1 MDGGTDVDC
10 VAGSA
15 REINNQARLASVYTS
30 ETESCKK
37 NMAEE
42 VLVDAKMEHV
52 ACQEMDVCNDFELG
66 TCAGREERDVVT
78 NITKTDYS
86 VAAETTQISYNTEL
100 LQSSLTINARDVAD
114 LAKSK
119 PCSETQV
126 QGAMGCTGV
135 PISSLPEP
143 FCESKN
149 IEESDCV
156 KSPVK
161 ESLNSEKPDPNE
173 LLNASAMEPG
183 AENHVIRVLDSG
195 DLEHCSITIEKEAA
209 NGFMSNHCPKDKVE
223 ETSNDD
229 VYSEVSNPNPSPK
242 HLTSS
247 LTCSSQPL
255 DVLASDPG
263 GCGEITSAR
272 FQTSSADGNSCKEMH
287 VKKYNSESVST
298 SCVAIEIPKNIS
310 TTGIRKITFKFSKR
324 KEDYDSKISFP
335 GKSMVNNEIQEDN
348 NGIHSCL
355 SAAQPSTCTDSHKW
369 SLNTHETIDGNEYGD
384 TPCPFSC
391 APNREI
397 KMSKKII
404 PDNYPTNVKK
414 LLSTKILEG
423 ARVKYVSISGKKEIP
438 GIIKDCG
445 YLCGCCLCNF
455 SKLVSAYEFELHA
468 GTKTRHPNNHIYLEN
483 GKPVYSIIE
492 ELRTASL
499 SALDEMLKAVAGSS
513 LNEEY
518 FQVWKANLQYGNTV
532 SCGDGPYLSKPF
544 CQNDFINSQ
553 PIEDGPCSASG
564 NYHHVVPV
572 NQQSYTEAPVEQKR
586 LIKKPRNNQSFSV
599 WEKKKA
605 TKGGS
610 KKRDND
616 LHKLLFMP
624 NGLPDGTDLAYY
636 AKGKRI
642 LGGYKQGNGIICSCC
657 NTELSPSQFEA
668 HAGWSAKRQPYRHI
682 YTSSGLTL
690 HDIALM
696 LANGQSLVTSGSD
709 DMCAV
714 CGDGGKLIICNG
726 CPRAF
731 HTACLGLQSLPGD
744 DWHCNF
750 CTDKVGPGSKTSRE
764 SKPIIL
770 RLTRVVK
777 APELETGG
785 CVVCRSQD
793 FSAVKFD
800 DMTVIL
806 CDQCEK
812 EYHVGCLRE
821 LGMCDLKEL
830 PKDKWFCC
838 DDCDK
843 IFSRLQLL
851 ASSGP
856 EVIPTSV
863 SAVIF
868 RKHAAVGLNNIAL
881 QWHILSGKSRQ
892 PEHLLL
898 LSQAAAIFRECFDP
912 IVAKSG
918 RDLIPVMVYGRN
930 IAGQEFS
937 GMYCVVLIVNSVVIS
952 AALLRI
958 FGREAAELP
967 LVATSKN
974 NQGKGFF
981 QALFSC
987 IEGFLYSMNVK
998 HIVLPAAEEAEPMWT
1013 KKLGFTRTSQE
1024 QMLKYTRDLQLTIF
1038 KGASLLE
1045 KEVKEQKGTS

>member
-1 MDGGTDVDC
+1 MIIVIRSGGVFLEACDGFNLDSSCRGYLLMDGVGGLDC
-10 VAGSA
+10 VTGNAMEMNDQL
-15 REINNQARLASVYTS
+15 RLVPVNTFEI
-30 ETESCKK
+30 ESCRK
-37 NMAEE
+37 NMAE
-42 VLVDAKMEHV
+42 VLVDSKMEHV
-52 ACQEMDVCNDFELG
+52 ACQEMDVCNDFELV
-66 TCAGREERDVVT
+66 TSTGRDERNVVV
-78 NITKTDYS
+78 NITKTECS
-86 VAAETTQISYNTEL
+86 VAGETKQISNNTEL
-100 LQSSLTINARDVAD
+100 LQSSVTINDRDVAV

-126 QGAMGCTGV
+126 QGAIGCTGV

-143 FCESKN
+143 CYENQS
-149 IEESDCV
+149 IEGSDCV
-156 KSPVK
+156 KSPI
-161 ESLNSEKPDPNE
+161 EEALNGEIPVPDE
-173 LLNASAMEPG
+173 VLNDSAMEPG
-183 AENHVIRVLDSG
+183 AENHAIGVLDSG
-195 DLEHCSITIEKEAA
+195 DLEHCCVTVEVKEAA
-209 NGFMSNHCPKDKVE
+209 NDFMSNHCPSDKAE

-229 VYSEVSNPNPSPK
+229 VYSEVLNPNPSLK

-247 LTCSSQPL
+247 LTSSSQPL
-255 DVLASDPG
+255 DVLAIDPV
-263 GCGEITSAR
+263 GCGEITSACS
-272 FQTSSADGNSCKEMH
+272 QTSSDDGNSCKEKH
-287 VKKYNSESVST
+287 AKNYTSESVST
-298 SCVAIEIPKNIS
+298 SCVAIEIPKNIG
-310 TTGIRKITFKFSKR
+310 TTVIRKLTFKFSKR
-324 KEDYDSKISFP
+324 REDYDSKISFP
-335 GKSMVNNEIQEDN
+335 AD
-348 NGIHSCL
+348 
-355 SAAQPSTCTDSHKW
+355 PHKW
-369 SLNTHETIDGNEYGD
+369 TWNTHETINGNEYAD
-384 TPCPFSC
+384 APSPLSC
-391 APNREI
+391 APNREM

-404 PDNYPTNVKK
+404 PENYPTNVKK

-423 ARVKYVSISGKKEIP
+423 ARVKYLSISGKKEIP

-455 SKLVSAYEFELHA
+455 SKVVSAYEFELHA
-468 GTKTRHPNNHIYLEN
+468 GTKSRHPNNQIYLEN
-483 GKPVYSIIE
+483 GKLIYSIIE

-499 SALDEMLKAVAGSS
+499 TSLDDVLKAVAGSS
-513 LNEEY
+513 VNVEY
-518 FQVWKANLQYGNTV
+518 FQVWKANLQYANTV
-532 SCGDGPYLSKPF
+532 SCGDGPYMSKPF
-544 CQNDFINSQ
+544 YQNGFINSQ
-553 PIEDGPCSASG
+553 SIEDGPCSDSG
-564 NYHHVVPV
+564 NFHHEVPV

-696 LANGQSLVTSGSD
+696 LANGQSLVTSGGD
-709 DMCAV
+709 VCAV

-731 HTACLGLQSLPGD
+731 HAACLGLQSIPGD
-744 DWHCNF
+744 DWHCNY
-750 CTDKVGPGSKTSRE
+750 CIHKVGPGSKTSRE

-777 APELETGG
+777 APEFETGG
-785 CVVCRSQD
+785 CVACRSQD
-793 FSAVKFD
+793 FSAVEFD
-800 DMTVIL
+800 DLTVIL

-821 LGMCDLKEL
+821 RGMCDLKEL
-830 PKDKWFCC
+830 PNGKWFCC

-843 IFSRLQLL
+843 IFSTLQLL
-851 ASSGP
+851 TSSRA

-863 SAVIF
+863 SAAIF

-974 NQGKGFF
+974 NLGKGFF
-981 QALFSC
+981 LALFSC

-998 HIVLPAAEEAEPMWT
+998 HIVLPAAEEAEPMWM

-1024 QMLKYTRDLQLTIF
+1024 QMLRYTRDLQLTIF
-1038 KGASLLE
+1038 RGTSLLE
-1045 KEVKEQKGTS
+1045 KEVKAQRG

>member
-1 MDGGTDVDC
+1 MLESVD
-10 VAGSA
+10 
-15 REINNQARLASVYTS
+15 NS
-30 ETESCKK
+30 ETESCR
-37 NMAEE
+37 NTMAEE
-42 VLVDAKMEHV
+42 VPVGSILEPVV
-52 ACQEMDVCNDFELG
+52 ACHDMDVCDDFHIGTPNGREEMDVVMNK
-66 TCAGREERDVVT
+66 
-78 NITKTDYS
+78 TKTECL
-86 VAAETTQISYNTEL
+86 AAGETEQISDDTDL
-100 LQSSLTINARDVAD
+100 LQSKVTSNTRHDVD
-114 LAKSK
+114 LSKSM

-126 QGAMGCTGV
+126 QVAVPCTGV
-135 PISSLPEP
+135 SVSSLREP
-143 FCESKN
+143 FCESQN
-149 IEESDCV
+149 IEESVCM
-156 KSPVK
+156 KGPIK
-161 ESLNSEKPDPNE
+161 EALNSEKPDSNE
-173 LLNASAMEPG
+173 VLNDSTMESG
-183 AENHVIRVLDSG
+183 GENHSVGVLDSN
-195 DLEHCSITIEKEAA
+195 DLERCCVTIEVKEASDD
-209 NGFMSNHCPKDKVE
+209 FISNLYPKYKVE
-223 ETSNDD
+223 EMSNDD

-247 LTCSSQPL
+247 LTSSSQPR
-255 DVLASDPG
+255 DVNAIDPG
-263 GCGEITSAR
+263 GCGEITSA
-272 FQTSSADGNSCKEMH
+272 FSQTSSAGENSCKEKH
-287 VKKYNSESVST
+287 VQNYISKSVSP
-298 SCVAIEIPKNIS
+298 SRVAIEIPKNIS

-324 KEDYDSKISFP
+324 KEDYDSKITFP
-335 GKSMVNNEIQEDN
+335 GKPIVHNEFQEDHN
-348 NGIHSCL
+348 DVHSCF
-355 SAAQPSTCTDSHKW
+355 SAAHPSTCADPHKLSW
-369 SLNTHETIDGNEYGD
+369 NAHETIGGNEYAD
-384 TPCPFSC
+384 TPSPLSC
-391 APNREI
+391 ARNKEM

-404 PDNYPTNVKK
+404 PENYPTNVKK

-445 YLCGCCLCNF
+445 YLCGCSLCNF
-455 SKLVSAYEFELHA
+455 SKVVSAYEFELHA
-468 GTKTRHPNNHIYLEN
+468 GTKSRHPNNHIYLEN
-483 GKPVYSIIE
+483 GKPIYGIIE
-492 ELRTASL
+492 ELRTASV
-499 SALDEMLKAVAGSS
+499 SSLDDVLKAVAGSS
-513 LNEEY
+513 VNEEY

-532 SCGDGPYLSKPF
+532 SSDDGPYPSKPF
-544 CQNDFINSQ
+544 FQNGFSNSQ
-553 PIEDGPCSASG
+553 PIEDGPYSTSD
-564 NYHHVVPV
+564 NYHHEVAV
-572 NQQSYTEAPVEQKR
+572 NQEDYTEAPVEQKR
-586 LIKKPRNNQSFSV
+586 LLKKPRNTQSFSV

-605 TKGGS
+605 NKSGS

-636 AKGKRI
+636 AKGKRV

-657 NTELSPSQFEA
+657 NMELSPSQFEA

-696 LANGQSLVTSGSD
+696 LANGQSLLTSGSD

-731 HTACLGLQSLPGD
+731 HSACLSLQSHPGD
-744 DWHCNF
+744 DWHCNY

-770 RLTRVVK
+770 RLARVVK
-777 APELETGG
+777 APEVETGG

-800 DMTVIL
+800 DLTVIL

-821 LGMCDLKEL
+821 RGMCDLKEL
-830 PKDKWFCC
+830 PKDKWFCSY
-838 DDCDK
+838 DCDK
-843 IFSRLQLL
+843 IFGTLQLL

-863 SAVIF
+863 SASIF
-868 RKHAAVGLNNIAL
+868 RKHAAVGLNITL

-987 IEGFLYSMNVK
+987 IEGFLHSMSVK
-998 HIVLPAAEEAEPMWT
+998 RIVLPAAEEAEPMWT

-1024 QMLKYTRDLQLTIF
+1024 QKQKSGGGTRN
-1038 KGASLLE
+1038 
-1045 KEVKEQKGTS
+1045 

>member
-1 MDGGTDVDC
+1 MMEGGGGEDRVM
-10 VAGSA
+10 GSA
-15 REINNQARLASVYTS
+15 MEMDDQLRLVSVDNS
-30 ETESCKK
+30 ESVSCRK

-42 VLVDAKMEHV
+42 VLVDSEMEHV
-52 ACQEMDVCNDFELG
+52 DACQEMDVCNDFELG
-66 TCAGREERDVVT
+66 TSTGREERDVIM
-78 NITKTDYS
+78 NKTKTDCF
-86 VAAETTQISYNTEL
+86 AAGETKQISDNTEL
-100 LQSSLTINARDVAD
+100 LQPSVTINARDVAD

-135 PISSLPEP
+135 SNSSLPEP
-143 FCESKN
+143 FCERQN

-156 KSPVK
+156 KSSVK
-161 ESLNSEKPDPNE
+161 LVLNSEKPDPNE
-173 LLNASAMEPG
+173 VLYNNSTGPG
-183 AENHVIRVLDSG
+183 AENHVIGSMDSG
-195 DLEHCSITIEKEAA
+195 DLEQCCVTVEVKEAS
-209 NGFMSNHCPKDKVE
+209 NDFMSNHCPKDKVE

-229 VYSEVSNPNPSPK
+229 VHSEVSNPNPSPK

-247 LTCSSQPL
+247 LTSCSQPL
-255 DVLASDPG
+255 DVLASEIG
-263 GCGEITSAR
+263 GCGEITSACS
-272 FQTSSADGNSCKEMH
+272 QTSSADGNSCKEKH
-287 VKKYNSESVST
+287 VQTSESVST

-324 KEDYDSKISFP
+324 KEDYDSKISCP
-335 GKSMVNNEIQEDN
+335 GKPMVNNEFQEDHN
-348 NGIHSCL
+348 DIQSCL
-355 SAAQPSTCTDSHKW
+355 SAAQPSTCADSHKW
-369 SLNTHETIDGNEYGD
+369 SWNTNETIIGNEYAD
-384 TPCPFSC
+384 TPSPLSC
-391 APNREI
+391 APNREM

-404 PDNYPTNVKK
+404 PENYPTNVKK

-455 SKLVSAYEFELHA
+455 SKVVSAYEFELHA

-483 GKPVYSIIE
+483 GKPICSIIE

-499 SALDEMLKAVAGSS
+499 TSLDDVLKAVAGSS
-513 LNEEY
+513 VNEEY
-518 FQVWKANLQYGNTV
+518 FQVWKANLHCGNTV
-532 SCGDGPYLSKPF
+532 SCGDGPYLSKSF
-544 CQNDFINSQ
+544 CQNGFINSK
-553 PIEDGPCSASG
+553 PIEDGPCSDSG
-564 NYHHVVPV
+564 IYYHEVPV
-572 NQQSYTEAPVEQKR
+572 NQQSYTEALVEQKR
-586 LIKKPRNNQSFSV
+586 LIKKPRNNQSFSG

-696 LANGQSLVTSGSD
+696 LANGQSLVTSDSD

-750 CTDKVGPGSKTSRE
+750 CTDKVGSGIKTSRE

-777 APELETGG
+777 ASEFETGG

-800 DMTVIL
+800 DLTVIL

-821 LGMCDLKEL
+821 RGMCDLKEL
-830 PKDKWFCC
+830 PNDKWFCC

-843 IFSRLQLL
+843 IFSTLQLL
-851 ASSGP
+851 TSSGP

-863 SAVIF
+863 SATIF

-881 QWHILSGKSRQ
+881 QWQILSGKSRQ

-981 QALFSC
+981 LALFSC

-1024 QMLKYTRDLQLTIF
+1024 QLLRYTRDLQLTIF
-1038 KGASLLE
+1038 KGTSLLE
-1045 KEVKEQKGTS
+1045 KVVKEQRG